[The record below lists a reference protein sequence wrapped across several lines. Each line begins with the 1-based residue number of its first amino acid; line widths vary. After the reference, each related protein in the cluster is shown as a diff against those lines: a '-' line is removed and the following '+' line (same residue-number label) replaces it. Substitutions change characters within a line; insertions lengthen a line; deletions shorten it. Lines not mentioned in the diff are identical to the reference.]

1 MLNRI
6 KSTSVFRRRWGR
18 RISGRVN
25 INEEEEEEEEEAG
38 EHHHPSESDHA
49 FILL

>member
-1 MLNRI
+1 VLNRI

-25 INEEEEEEEEEAG
+25 INEEEEEEEAG